1 MKFNNPVVSQIIKD
15 YSYSQR
21 AFLPKEILIPL
32 TQEFETIYT
41 SLVKEG
47 DYVKEG
53 GVIASY
59 TNSNNET
66 IYLHSPLPGKILE
79 IGQCFSPDGKK
90 DPCIKIKFGG
100 SFSYLGKEHPVISDD
115 MIASSSIAKNLID
128 CGVIN
133 TFKTATPQ
141 NLGLQINKIN
151 SKDKKKKTNLV
162 VRMFDEDPYRVTDS
176 LMAKL
181 FFEEIV
187 KGARIVAKA
196 INAGGIVFA
205 IDQKLA
211 DKSFITNEK
220 YSDIKFLE
228 MNIKRYPC
236 GTPREIVSAFDR
248 GSLKRFCTFELH
260 KTDLFTDSSTI
271 YEVYKACALSI
282 PSIDKYVHFT
292 GDCLNA
298 SCLLEVKLGTKLCDV
313 ITQIGGFSKEPALI
327 VINGLLCGNSI
338 HSLDV
343 PITKYVKSV
352 EFISRNR
359 TTDEQMNT
367 CVNCGNC
374 RFACPAK
381 LSPDIIYNNT
391 VNFKRLNENFAASVF
406 ACIECGLCNTVCPA
420 RLPLCQ
426 IITILKNKLK
436 EE

>member
-15 YSYSQR
+15 YSYSQK
-21 AFLPKEILIPL
+21 AFLPKEIIVPL

-41 SLVKEG
+41 SLVNEG
-47 DYVKEG
+47 DSVREG

-66 IYLHSPLPGKILE
+66 MYLHSPLPGTVLKLDK
-79 IGQCFSPDGKK
+79 CFAPDGKE
-90 DPCIKIKFGG
+90 DSCIKIKFGG
-100 SFSYLGKEHPVISDD
+100 AFNYLGKKHEPLDEQNIQGNSV
-115 MIASSSIAKNLID
+115 AKKLIES
-128 CGVIN
+128 GVIN
-133 TFKTATPQ
+133 TFKTAMPE
-141 NLGLQINKIN
+141 NLGLQINKLN
-151 SKDKKKKTNLV
+151 SKSKKKKISLV
-162 VRMFDEDPYRVTDS
+162 VRMFDEDPYRITDS

-181 FFEEIV
+181 FFDEIV
-187 KGARIVAKA
+187 QGARIVAKA
-196 INAGGIVFA
+196 INATGILFA
-205 IDQKLA
+205 IDQKLS
-211 DKSFITNEK
+211 DKSFITDAK
-220 YSDIKFLE
+220 YQDIKFLE

-236 GTPREIVSAFDR
+236 GTPREIISAFNR
-248 GSLKRFCTFELH
+248 GTIKRYCTFDLS
-260 KTDLFTDSSTI
+260 KTDLFTDSSTM
-271 YEVYKACALSI
+271 YEVYKACSLLI

-298 SCLLEVKLGTKLCDV
+298 SCLLEVKLGTKLRDIV
-313 ITQIGGFSKEPALI
+313 SQIGGFSKEPALI

-352 EFISRNR
+352 EFLSRNR

-374 RFACPAK
+374 RFACPSK

-391 VNFKRLNENFAASVF
+391 VNFKRLNENFAVSVL

>member
-15 YSYSQR
+15 YSFSQR

-32 TQEFETIYT
+32 TQEFETNYT
-41 SLVKEG
+41 SLVQAG
-47 DYVKEG
+47 DFVKEG
-53 GVIASY
+53 AVIASC

-66 IYLHSPLPGKILE
+66 IYLHSPLPGKVVE
-79 IGQCFSPDGKK
+79 VGECSSPDGKK
-90 DPCIKIKFGG
+90 DACIKIKFGG
-100 SFSYLGKEHPVISDD
+100 SFSYLGKKYTE
-115 MIASSSIAKNLID
+115 IAGEAIQPASVAKTLID
-128 CGVIN
+128 NGVIN
-133 TFKTATPQ
+133 TFRTARPE
-141 NLGLQINKIN
+141 NFGLQLNKIS
-151 SKDKKKKTNLV
+151 SKNKKKKINLV

-176 LMAKL
+176 LMAK
-181 FFEEIV
+181 FFFDEIV
-187 KGARIVAKA
+187 KGARIIAKA
-196 INAGGIVFA
+196 INANGILFA
-205 IDQKLA
+205 IDQKLS
-211 DKSFITNEK
+211 DKAFVTDEK
-220 YSDIKFLE
+220 YQDIKFLE
-228 MNIKRYPC
+228 MNIKKYPC

-248 GSLKRFCTFELH
+248 SAIKRFCIFDLQ
-260 KTDLFTDSSTI
+260 KTDLYTDASTM
-271 YEVYKACALSI
+271 YEVYKACTLSI

-298 SCLLEVKLGTKLCDV
+298 SCLLEVKLGTKLRDIV
-313 ITQIGGFSKEPALI
+313 SQIGGFSKEPAL
-327 VINGLLCGNSI
+327 VVVNGLLCGNSI

-359 TTDEQMNT
+359 TTDEEMNT
-367 CVNCGNC
+367 CINCGNC

-391 VNFKRLNENFAASVF
+391 VNFKRLNESFAVSVL

-426 IITILKNKLK
+426 IITILKNKIK